1 MDKGERL
8 RKSSQFAEVYRKGRT
23 WAGEFLVLK
32 ALPNKLEQNRYG
44 YVTGKRVGNAVTRNR
59 VKRLLREA
67 VRSSPVK
74 RGWDIVLIARKCTA
88 EADYYEIGGAVRE
101 LLRRARILE
110 EGRSGIE
117 QERS

>member
-32 ALPNKLEQNRYG
+32 ALPNKLEHNRYG

-67 VRSSPVK
+67 VRSTPTTK
-74 RGWDIVLIARKCTA
+74 GWDIVFIARNRA
-88 EADYYEIGGAVRE
+88 AGADYHEIGGAVGE
-101 LLRRARILE
+101 LLRRARIRE
-110 EGRSGIE
+110 TGKPGIE
-117 QERS
+117 REK